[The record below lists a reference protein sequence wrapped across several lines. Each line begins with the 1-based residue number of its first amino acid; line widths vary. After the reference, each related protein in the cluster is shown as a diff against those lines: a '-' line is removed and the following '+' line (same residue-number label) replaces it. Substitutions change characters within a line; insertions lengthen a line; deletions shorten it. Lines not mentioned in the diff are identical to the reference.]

1 MKNLIKKSIVLVVL
15 FTALLGNAS
24 EISLLRNLNDDKT
37 TMLTLLNVKQGN
49 KLFIKDMFGLIL
61 YKESIQKTGEFVK
74 GFDLTSLPDGD
85 YYFELDSDL
94 EIKTIPFKVSLNIVE
109 FNKDLETTI
118 YKPYITKK
126 DYRVFVSKLSLNEQP
141 LKVSIYYDND
151 DNSSFDLIH
160 SETIENTVNIQ
171 RVYRLSK
178 KEKGNYKLVLKTEGH
193 TFIDYLKF

>member
-15 FTALLGNAS
+15 FTALLVNAS
-24 EISLLRNLNDDKT
+24 EISSLRNLNDDKT

-49 KLFIKDMFGLIL
+49 QLFIKDMFGLVL
-61 YKESIQKTGEFVK
+61 YKESIQKPGEFVK

-85 YYFELDSDL
+85 YYFELDRDL
-94 EIKTIPFKVSLNIVE
+94 EIKTIPFKVSLNMVE

-151 DNSSFDLIH
+151 DNGSFDLIH

-178 KEKGNYKLVLKTEGH
+178 NEKGNYRLVLKTEGH
-193 TFIDYLKF
+193 TFIEYLKF